1 MRRSQSAVEL
11 RSMNSLARHSS
22 ASELTHLDQVL
33 RMHVLSPAY
42 MSSSCLDSICVHP
55 ASCALSYRS
64 AFGLFW
70 CGCVARVCAV
80 GQRGNACTTWLQA
93 RLQSCNRRRCTCR

>member
-33 RMHVLSPAY
+33 RMHVLSPAC
-42 MSSSCLDSICVHP
+42 MSSSCLDSTFACILPHVSIPSAQHLAFQVWLC
-55 ASCALSYRS
+55 CARLCS
-64 AFGLFW
+64 GPK
-70 CGCVARVCAV
+70 
-80 GQRGNACTTWLQA
+80 GNACTYWLQA
-93 RLQSCNRRRCTCR
+93 RLQSCDRRRCTCR